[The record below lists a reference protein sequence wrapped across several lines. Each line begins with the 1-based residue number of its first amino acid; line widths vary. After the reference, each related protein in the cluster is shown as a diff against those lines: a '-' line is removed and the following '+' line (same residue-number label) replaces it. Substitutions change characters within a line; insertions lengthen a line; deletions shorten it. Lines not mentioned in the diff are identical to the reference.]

1 VKRGAVLKKSPRFF
15 CDNCG
20 EEVSRQA
27 KSCPNCGRFF
37 ASVRCPAC
45 GFTGAEGL
53 FLSGCPICGYST
65 PVSGEPP
72 PKRGFFTEPP
82 EREDAGPLPLWVYIV
97 ALATLAAVIF
107 LLIRNILQ

>member
-1 VKRGAVLKKSPRFF
+1 MKRGAVLKKSPRFF

-27 KSCPNCGRFF
+27 KSCPACGRFF

-53 FLSGCPICGYST
+53 FSSGCPICGYST
-65 PVSGEPP
+65 PVSGAPP
-72 PKRGFFTEPP
+72 PKRGFFAKPSAGEA
-82 EREDAGPLPLWVYIV
+82 AGPLPLWVYIV
-97 ALATLAAVIF
+97 ALTTLVAVIF
-107 LLIRNILQ
+107 LLIRNIL

>member
-1 VKRGAVLKKSPRFF
+1 VKRDAVLKKSPRFF

-27 KSCPNCGRFF
+27 KRCPACGRFF

-53 FLSGCPICGYST
+53 FSSGCPICGYST
-65 PVSGEPP
+65 PVSEAPP
-72 PKRGFFTEPP
+72 VKRDFFDKPP
-82 EREDAGPLPLWVYIV
+82 AREAAGPLPLWVYIV
-97 ALATLAAVIF
+97 ALTTLAAVIF
-107 LLIRNILQ
+107 LLIRNIF